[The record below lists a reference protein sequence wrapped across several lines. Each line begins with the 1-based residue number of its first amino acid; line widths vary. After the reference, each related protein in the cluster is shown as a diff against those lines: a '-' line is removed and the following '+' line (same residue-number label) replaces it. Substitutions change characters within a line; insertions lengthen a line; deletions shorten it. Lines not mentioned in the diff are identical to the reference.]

1 MKKNSLSFEGG
12 SLLHGKI
19 KHSESNRP
27 LITVITSTFNAA
39 KDFPAAIQSIR
50 EQNYQ
55 NIEYIVIDGAS
66 SDGTLD
72 VLRANE
78 DVIDYW
84 VSEPDSG
91 IYDAWNKGVQLSRGD
106 WIAFLGADDTYLDGA
121 IESYVALINSCGDTP
136 PEYISSRV
144 NLVSRSQVIG
154 VIGRPWS
161 WRAFQKYMCVA
172 HVGSFHHKS
181 LFAKYGLF
189 DMTYKICGDYELL
202 LRPRDTLRAIYLN
215 LTTVN
220 MSADG
225 ISNANFNVFNESA
238 RAKVLTGGR
247 NFLPSQFEK
256 YWAIV
261 KWILKRC
268 LSAK

>member
-1 MKKNSLSFEGG
+1 MGNRLEGG
-12 SLLHGKI
+12 RFVKGRVKQSGP
-19 KHSESNRP
+19 NNP
-27 LITVITSTFNAA
+27 LITIITASYNAA
-39 KDFPAAIQSIR
+39 RDLSTAIQSIR
-50 EQNYQ
+50 NQNYK
-55 NIEYIVIDGAS
+55 NIEYIVVDGAS
-66 SDGTLD
+66 TDGTLD
-72 VLRANE
+72 VLKANE

-91 IYDAWNKGVQLSRGD
+91 IYDAWNKGVKLSRGD
-106 WIAFLGADDTYLDGA
+106 WIAFLGADDIYLDGA
-121 IESYVALINSCGDTP
+121 IECYVTLINCSTESS

-144 NLVSRSQVIG
+144 NLISRSKVLR

-161 WRAFQKYMCVA
+161 WKVFQKYMCVG

-181 LFAKYGLF
+181 LFVKYGLF
-189 DMTYKICGDYELL
+189 DVTYKICGDYELL

-220 MSADG
+220 MNVDG
-225 ISNANFNVFNESA
+225 ISNANFNVFNEST

-247 NFLPSQFEK
+247 NFMLSQIEK

-261 KWILKRC
+261 KWILKRR

>member
-1 MKKNSLSFEGG
+1 MISSDLNGGLEMKQSL
-12 SLLHGKI
+12 
-19 KHSESNRP
+19 P
-27 LITVITSTFNAA
+27 LISIVTVVLNGVSTLEKTILSVIN
-39 KDFPAAIQSIR
+39 QS
-50 EQNYQ
+50 YK
-55 NIEYIVIDGAS
+55 NIEFIVIDGGS
-66 SDGTLD
+66 IDGTLD
-72 VLRANE
+72 IINQYKSF
-78 DVIDYW
+78 IDYF

-91 IYDAWNKGVQLSRGD
+91 IYDAWNKGVKLSSGD

-121 IESYVALINSCGDTP
+121 IESYVILINSSSDKT
-136 PEYISSRV
+136 PEYVSSRV
-144 NLVSRSQVIG
+144 NLVSRSQVIR

-161 WRAFQKYMCVA
+161 WKVFKKYMCVA

-189 DMTYKICGDYELL
+189 DVTYKICGDYELL

-247 NFLPSQFEK
+247 NFLLSQFEK
-256 YWAIV
+256 YWAII